1 MHVYFTIFRLMTA
14 NYSDGKGLPRGGLN
28 PSTLPSPRKISVA
41 VHQANVH
48 ETQERNIT
56 LAVMG
61 FGQFVDHGLSMT
73 SAQDLHCC
81 NKTFSDEDAKKD
93 PKDQFCFNIDIKGD
107 YFYQDRSK
115 CFPFTRSDQIK
126 CPDSGIREQFNAVR

>member
-1 MHVYFTIFRLMTA
+1 MKSD
-14 NYSDGKGLPRGGLN
+14 YSDNKSLPRGGLN

-48 ETQERNIT
+48 ENQKRNIT

-73 SAQDLHCC
+73 AEQDRNCC
-81 NKTFSDEDAKKD
+81 SKAVQEKEEKLPPQDR
-93 PKDQFCFNIDIKGD
+93 FCFNIDIKDD

-115 CFPFTRSDQIK
+115 CFPFTRSDEI
-126 CPDSGIREQFNAVR
+126 CSSGW